1 MTQPFSAASHHDILV
16 LLVQIALL
24 LLTARALGELAQRFG
39 QPTVVGELL
48 AGILLGPSLI
58 SGLIPALGEWIV
70 PHTPVQGYLLELVS
84 LIGALFLLLVTGLE
98 MDLGLIRRQARTAF
112 GVSIGGVTVS
122 FIGGFLT
129 GLIIPDDLLVDPAQR
144 VVFALFVA
152 TSLAISAIPVVAKVL
167 MDLGVIRRT
176 IGQTIIAAGMID
188 DTVGWILLSI
198 VSGLAAGEAVTLT
211 TMFTSVAE
219 VALFMGISFTVGRW
233 AIARLVAIVQD
244 KLIGRDRILALMVVL
259 MFAWGAFAQAMNI
272 EAVLGAFVAG
282 ILLAQVRTLPP
293 EPIHTLERISL
304 GVFAP
309 LFFAVAGLKVN
320 LIRLFEPRL
329 LVITVTMILVATGAK
344 VLGTYLGARY
354 IGGRDHWTAL
364 SFGSGLTARGAIG
377 IIIATVGLSLG
388 ILNQDIFSVIVVM
401 SVATSIIA
409 PVMLRWVLRHLQP
422 SPDEIMRQRQQELNP
437 HSLLAN
443 TRRVLVPVRVKSEGS
458 PYALI
463 EARIL
468 ERLNARVQVS
478 VTLLSIARSE
488 ERGEAAAFLDRLAA
502 RFGGQSISKKVVTG
516 ENTGGLILDEA
527 QKDYGLMLIGAPQAA
542 SSSTEVLF
550 TPIVDFLM
558 RTSPCPTLL
567 VRGSV
572 DEGWSPR
579 HILIA
584 SNGSTASK
592 RAAEVGFA
600 LAGPEGEAV
609 ILQVVERSTTDFQF
623 DSSGELFQ
631 RQMTI
636 AEHGVDELRELGELQ
651 GVATSAEVR
660 GHRSP
665 DQAIIDR
672 ARELGADLI
681 VLGTSISV
689 GSDRLYLGPRVER
702 ILANAPCPVVVV
714 NS

>member
-24 LLTARALGELAQRFG
+24 LLTARALGELAQRLG

-48 AGILLGPSLI
+48 AGIILGPSVL
-58 SGLIPALGEWIV
+58 SGLLPALGQWII
-70 PHTPVQGYLLELVS
+70 PQTPVQGYLLEVIS
-84 LIGALFLLLVTGLE
+84 LLGALFLLLITGLE
-98 MDLGLIRRQARTAF
+98 MDLGLIRRQARTAI

-122 FIGGFLT
+122 FIAGI
-129 GLIIPDDLLVDPAQR
+129 LIGYLIPDDLLAAPEAR
-144 VVFALFVA
+144 FVFALFVA
-152 TSLAISAIPVVAKVL
+152 ISLAISAIPVVAKVL

-188 DTVGWILLSI
+188 DTIGWILLSI
-198 VSGLAAGEAVTLT
+198 VSGLAAGEAVTAGTLLA
-211 TMFTSVAE
+211 SVGE
-219 VALFMGISFTVGRW
+219 VAIFMGFSFTLGRW
-233 AIARLVAIVQD
+233 LVERAVGFVQD
-244 KLIGRDRILALMVVL
+244 GLTGRDRILALMVVL
-259 MFAWGAFAQAMNI
+259 MFAWSAFAQALNI
-272 EAVLGAFVAG
+272 ESVLGAFVVG
-282 ILLAQVRTLPP
+282 ILLGQIRTLPP
-293 EPIHTLERISL
+293 EPVHTLERIAL

-309 LFFAVAGLKVN
+309 IFFAVAGLKVN
-320 LIRLFEPRL
+320 LVRLFEPRL
-329 LVITVTMILVATGAK
+329 LVITIGLIIVATAAK
-344 VLGTYLGARY
+344 VVGTYLGARY
-354 IGGRDHWTAL
+354 VGGRDHWSAL
-364 SFGSGLTARGAIG
+364 SFGAGLTARGAIG
-377 IIIATVGLSLG
+377 IIVASVGLSLG

-401 SVATSIIA
+401 SVGTSMIA
-409 PVMLRWVLRHLQP
+409 PVMLRWVLKHLEAT
-422 SPDEIMRQRQQELNP
+422 PDELMRQRQQELNP

-478 VTLLSIARSE
+478 ATLLSVARPENRS
-488 ERGEAAAFLDRLAA
+488 EAAAFLDRLAA
-502 RFGGQSISKKVVTG
+502 RFSGQSISKKVVTG
-516 ENTGGLILDEA
+516 DNTGGLILDEA

-572 DEGWSPR
+572 DEDWSPR
-579 HILIA
+579 RVLIA

-600 LAGPEGEAV
+600 LAGTEGEAV

-636 AEHGVDELRELGELQ
+636 AEHGADDLRELGEIQ
-651 GVATSAEVR
+651 GVTTSAEVR

-665 DQAIIDR
+665 DQTIIDR

-681 VLGTSISV
+681 VLGTSVSV